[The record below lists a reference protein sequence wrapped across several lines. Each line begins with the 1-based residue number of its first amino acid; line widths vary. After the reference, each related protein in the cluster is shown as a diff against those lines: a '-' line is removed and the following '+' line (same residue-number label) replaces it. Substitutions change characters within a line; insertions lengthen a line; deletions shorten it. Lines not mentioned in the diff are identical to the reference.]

1 MWDTRF
7 DERDVKEI
15 RTKTTTYLGVGAIA
29 KIGDIAADLKARGI
43 DSILCVT
50 GGHSYKLTGAWDY
63 VTAACAKHGIRISLY
78 DKVTPNPTTD
88 SIDEAAAL
96 GRSADAK
103 AVLCIGGGSPI
114 DAGKSAAII
123 LANPDKTA
131 EELYTFAFTP
141 TKAVPIV
148 VVNLTHGTGSEV
160 NRFAVASITKHNH
173 KPAIAYDCLY
183 PLFSIDDPGLMIK
196 LSPKQTRYDIS
207 ISCSLVNVIL

>member
-29 KIGDIAADLKARGI
+29 KIDDIAADLKARGI

-103 AVLCIGGGSPI
+103 AVLCIGGGICNEGETLLAPVREYVDREQYGGAKVRTKI
-114 DAGKSAAII
+114 CKAQLGNDAGIIGAA
-123 LANPDKTA
+123 LLGK
-131 EELYTFAFTP
+131 
-141 TKAVPIV
+141 
-148 VVNLTHGTGSEV
+148 
-160 NRFAVASITKHNH
+160 
-173 KPAIAYDCLY
+173 
-183 PLFSIDDPGLMIK
+183 
-196 LSPKQTRYDIS
+196 
-207 ISCSLVNVIL
+207 

>member
-29 KIGDIAADLKARGI
+29 KIDDIAADLKARGI

-96 GRSADAK
+96 GRTLHWRRQPHRCGQKRGYYPCQSRQDGGRAVYLRVHADK
-103 AVLCIGGGSPI
+103 GCPHCCRQ
-114 DAGKSAAII
+114 
-123 LANPDKTA
+123 PD
-131 EELYTFAFTP
+131 P
-141 TKAVPIV
+141 R
-148 VVNLTHGTGSEV
+148 HGQRSQPLRRGQHYE
-160 NRFAVASITKHNH
+160 AQPQASHR
-173 KPAIAYDCLY
+173 L
-183 PLFSIDDPGLMIK
+183 
-196 LSPKQTRYDIS
+196 
-207 ISCSLVNVIL
+207 

>member
-15 RTKTTTYLGVGAIA
+15 RTKTTTFLGVGAIA
-29 KIGDIAADLKARGI
+29 KIDDIAADLKARGI

-63 VTAACAKHGIRISLY
+63 VTAACAKHGIRVSLY

-103 AVLCIGGGSPI
+103 AVLCIGGGSPMRAKARLLSLLI
-114 DAGKSAAII
+114 QARRRKSCI
-123 LANPDKTA
+123 L
-131 EELYTFAFTP
+131 
-141 TKAVPIV
+141 
-148 VVNLTHGTGSEV
+148 S
-160 NRFAVASITKHNH
+160 RSRRQR
-173 KPAIAYDCLY
+173 
-183 PLFSIDDPGLMIK
+183 
-196 LSPKQTRYDIS
+196 LSPLLSST
-207 ISCSLVNVIL
+207 

>member
-78 DKVTPNPTTD
+78 DKVTPNQPHRCGQKRGYYPCQSRQD
-88 SIDEAAAL
+88 GGRAVYLRVHADKGCPHCCRQPDPRHGQRSQPLRRGQHHEAQ
-96 GRSADAK
+96 
-103 AVLCIGGGSPI
+103 PQ
-114 DAGKSAAII
+114 
-123 LANPDKTA
+123 
-131 EELYTFAFTP
+131 
-141 TKAVPIV
+141 
-148 VVNLTHGTGSEV
+148 
-160 NRFAVASITKHNH
+160 ASHR
-173 KPAIAYDCLY
+173 L
-183 PLFSIDDPGLMIK
+183 
-196 LSPKQTRYDIS
+196 
-207 ISCSLVNVIL
+207 

>member
-29 KIGDIAADLKARGI
+29 KMDDIAADLKARGI

-63 VTAACAKHGIRISLY
+63 VTAACAKHGIRVSLY

-103 AVLCIGGGSPI
+103 AVFCIAGSSLAAAAPSMRAKARLLSLLI
-114 DAGKSAAII
+114 QVRRRKSCI
-123 LANPDKTA
+123 L
-131 EELYTFAFTP
+131 
-141 TKAVPIV
+141 
-148 VVNLTHGTGSEV
+148 S
-160 NRFAVASITKHNH
+160 RSRRQR
-173 KPAIAYDCLY
+173 
-183 PLFSIDDPGLMIK
+183 
-196 LSPKQTRYDIS
+196 LSPLLSST
-207 ISCSLVNVIL
+207 

>member
-29 KIGDIAADLKARGI
+29 KMDDIAADLKARGI

-103 AVLCIGGGSPI
+103 DG
-114 DAGKSAAII
+114 
-123 LANPDKTA
+123 ANPEASSSLA
-131 EELYTFAFTP
+131 ESPRVSWRTIA
-141 TKAVPIV
+141 PI
-148 VVNLTHGTGSEV
+148 
-160 NRFAVASITKHNH
+160 
-173 KPAIAYDCLY
+173 
-183 PLFSIDDPGLMIK
+183 
-196 LSPKQTRYDIS
+196 IS
-207 ISCSLVNVIL
+207 R

>member
-29 KIGDIAADLKARGI
+29 KMDDIAADLKARGI

-63 VTAACAKHGIRISLY
+63 VTAACAKHGIRVSLY

-103 AVLCIGGGSPI
+103 AVFCIGGGSPI

-123 LANPDKTA
+123 LAHPGKTA
-131 EELYTFAFTP
+131 EELYT
-141 TKAVPIV
+141 
-148 VVNLTHGTGSEV
+148 S
-160 NRFAVASITKHNH
+160 RSRRQR
-173 KPAIAYDCLY
+173 
-183 PLFSIDDPGLMIK
+183 
-196 LSPKQTRYDIS
+196 LSPLLSST
-207 ISCSLVNVIL
+207 

>member
-29 KIGDIAADLKARGI
+29 KIDDIAADLKARGI

-103 AVLCIGGGSPI
+103 AVL
-114 DAGKSAAII
+114 
-123 LANPDKTA
+123 
-131 EELYTFAFTP
+131 
-141 TKAVPIV
+141 
-148 VVNLTHGTGSEV
+148 
-160 NRFAVASITKHNH
+160 
-173 KPAIAYDCLY
+173 
-183 PLFSIDDPGLMIK
+183 
-196 LSPKQTRYDIS
+196 
-207 ISCSLVNVIL
+207 

>member
-50 GGHSYKLTGAWDY
+50 GGHSYKITGAWDY
-63 VTAACAKHGIRISLY
+63 VTAACANHGIRISLY

-123 LANPDKTA
+123 LANPGKTA

-183 PLFSIDDPGLMIK
+183 PLFSIDD
-196 LSPKQTRYDIS
+196 RA
-207 ISCSLVNVIL
+207 